1 MPNNTII
8 KPKWRRG
15 VEVNVETTDVV
26 DGNMLVTTDS
36 GKLFIDIDGIRIQ
49 ITDFVVS
56 SKDIILGLANP
67 LPKFY
72 FAEDS
77 VEFYFHTPTGWKRI
91 GGTPKVNGKDVG
103 KDDSI
108 YAPTKSGSTGQ
119 ILISDGV
126 NKPPI
131 WINSPNLI
139 ARLGFGYSV
148 CNTEANTDFKIVA
161 LSDYNLVTGGQLT
174 IKFTNAVN
182 SGATLNVNGK
192 GAKAIYHIGAPIRSN
207 VIQEGDIA
215 LLVYDGTY
223 YQLISVS
230 SDAGGDYIDE
240 DE

>member
-77 VEFYFHTPTGWKRI
+77 VEFYFHTPTGCKR
-91 GGTPKVNGKDVG
+91 K
-103 KDDSI
+103 
-108 YAPTKSGSTGQ
+108 
-119 ILISDGV
+119 
-126 NKPPI
+126 
-131 WINSPNLI
+131 
-139 ARLGFGYSV
+139 R
-148 CNTEANTDFKIVA
+148 C
-161 LSDYNLVTGGQLT
+161 
-174 IKFTNAVN
+174 
-182 SGATLNVNGK
+182 
-192 GAKAIYHIGAPIRSN
+192 R
-207 VIQEGDIA
+207 
-215 LLVYDGTY
+215 
-223 YQLISVS
+223 
-230 SDAGGDYIDE
+230 
-240 DE
+240 